1 MNRVR
6 VGLASL
12 ALALAACQGNQAVPS
27 SSVPATVSP
36 GTARATTAPEPSPVA
51 ASPAPTVAV
60 SSFKPDSLVRVVTN
74 DLRMRTEPGVHDGS
88 IKLQPLLRAG
98 TFAVVL
104 DGPVAASGYDW
115 FRIHPLDPRGALPE
129 VGWVAAVGK
138 DGERWIAAHS
148 PDCPPPPVSLF
159 EERLGEHPLACYGS
173 REFTF
178 SARLGGEET
187 GPCFELALAWSTVA
201 DGLDFDTC
209 ARMLFLVDPATPLDD
224 RAWEA
229 PSYHPVFAVE
239 LEPNSASSRDL
250 LARELAARQSHGPVR
265 PLARPDLPER
275 RKRRPRLSGPEARP
289 GRGRPGLPCVVRRH
303 GTRVDARVM
312 PVWEA
317 RPLPEGVVLL
327 RTPFCG
333 HDE

>member
-60 SSFKPDSLVRVVTN
+60 GSFKPDSLVRVVTN

-129 VGWVAAVGK
+129 AGWVAAVGK

-187 GPCFELALAWSTVA
+187 GPCFEMALAWGTVA
-201 DGLDFDTC
+201 DELDFDTC

-224 RAWEA
+224 RAWES

-239 LEPNSASSRDL
+239 LEPNL
-250 LARELAARQSHGPVR
+250 LHPEIYLPENWRLVSVTGQFDH
-265 PLARPDLPER
+265 PLARTCRSVANADPDFPAP
-275 RKRRPRLSGPEARP
+275 KPDPA
-289 GRGRPGLPCVVRRH
+289 V
-303 GTRVDARVM
+303 
-312 PVWEA
+312 
-317 RPLPEGVVLL
+317 VVLACRASFVVTEL
-327 RTPFCG
+327 ELMPA
-333 HDE
+333 